1 MSTITNRRE
10 SYKGAARHAI
20 VEEFIIAPD
29 PADVMVDQHLQA
41 LDMDAA
47 WAAKQED
54 AA

>member
-1 MSTITNRRE
+1 MSITTCIRE
-10 SYKGAARHAI
+10 KIGRHA
-20 VEEFIIAPD
+20 VLQSMVIAPD
-29 PADVMVDQHLQA
+29 PDDVMVDQHLQA